1 MGLFTFTFYLKVRF
15 FWDVTSYR
23 KIKSNLHSEKKNVVP
38 PHSKLSTPKT
48 LGLLVIYLSKFRRN
62 RMHLCWGWRNSGR
75 PTQLVFTEVSVENIA
90 DIFRVT
96 QFKLYFTVAIIFRGL
111 SVLSIDVQTGIL
123 VESEAARIR
132 ILS

>member
-1 MGLFTFTFYLKVRF
+1 M
-15 FWDVTSYR
+15 
-23 KIKSNLHSEKKNVVP
+23 
-38 PHSKLSTPKT
+38 
-48 LGLLVIYLSKFRRN
+48 
-62 RMHLCWGWRNSGR
+62 
-75 PTQLVFTEVSVENIA
+75 ENIA

>member
-1 MGLFTFTFYLKVRF
+1 
-15 FWDVTSYR
+15 
-23 KIKSNLHSEKKNVVP
+23 
-38 PHSKLSTPKT
+38 
-48 LGLLVIYLSKFRRN
+48 
-62 RMHLCWGWRNSGR
+62 
-75 PTQLVFTEVSVENIA
+75 LVFTEVSVENIA